1 MKFKHSVLATA
12 ILLAHQAP
20 LEAQEAPAQ
29 TQAEAAQAVDFNS
42 DTFLVAPEPDPAI
55 EEIVVSARFIPD
67 EKRSTAAISNVLD
80 AAAFE
85 AAGDS
90 NVADGLKRVPG
101 LNLQGGKFVY
111 VRGLGERY
119 SSAVLNGSTLPS
131 PEPINRVV
139 PLDLFP
145 ASIIDSVLVQK
156 TFSAQYPAEFAGG
169 IIQMRTKV
177 VPDETFFAVSGSVGY
192 LSNTTGREGL
202 TYSGGDE
209 DWKGIDNG
217 SRDLP
222 QVLKSA
228 IGSNRELRPNNM
240 FYTKGFTPA
249 ELETLGE
256 SLSTN
261 YQSMSEKIQP
271 DRSMSTSFGTAFYPG
286 DYKIG
291 MLGNLSYSN
300 TWDTIEVSRN
310 SYSANATGELDTQ
323 NVQTWNATE
332 HGVDSSMFL
341 TSGVTWRDAHTVK
354 ATLLQIHKMDDLAG
368 RQSGYLATE
377 SVMIN
382 QTRLEWIEQ
391 DLLST
396 QLDGEHI
403 FDSWNGLTL
412 NWHYNESRA
421 KREAPDMRQYRYQL
435 DEAEGVYK
443 FSLRGDANTRMWST
457 LEDQNED
464 VGASVKM
471 FLDTPFN
478 TSTELTAGMAA
489 MSKDRDS
496 DLRRF
501 GCTGSIS
508 NRSVL
513 ASPALGDIFSR
524 ENIKPDG
531 FELLE
536 ATRPT
541 DNYVANQELDAWYV
555 EADVEL
561 SAAFRLMAGFRAEQS
576 TQNVRTFDLFKD
588 NVAIE
593 SELASDDIFPAVT
606 GTWIL
611 DAWDMQVRASYSE
624 TISRPDFRELS
635 PSPFTHPVTGYEIV
649 GNPDLTVAYIK
660 NYDLRWEWY
669 TSRSESV
676 SVGLFYKEFA
686 SPIEAVIKPGAAE
699 QRTFIN
705 AQEAS
710 TRGIEFDISRDLSYY
725 HDLLEN
731 FYASTNVSFIES
743 NVSIRPQDAGI
754 LTNASR
760 PLQGQADVIANLQ
773 LGYDDG
779 QLQKGSI
786 VYHLTGDKIREV
798 GILGAPDVMDE
809 AYGELDLVYTRYW
822 NDKLEM
828 NLKVKNLLN
837 KMQQT
842 TQGGL
847 DVNSFKDGASASL
860 GVTYTF

>member
-1 MKFKHSVLATA
+1 MKFRHSVLATA

-20 LEAQEAPAQ
+20 VYAQEI
-29 TQAEAAQAVDFNS
+29 DFNS
-42 DTFLVAPEPDPAI
+42 DTFLESPQPDPAI

-67 EKRSTAAISNVLD
+67 EKRSTAAIANVLD

-90 NVADGLKRVPG
+90 NVADGLKRVAG
-101 LNLQGGKFVY
+101 LNLAGGKFVY

-119 SSAVLNGSTLPS
+119 SSTVLNGSTLPS

-169 IIQMRTKV
+169 TIQMRTKA
-177 VPDETFFAVSGSVGY
+177 VPDDTFFAMSGSLG
-192 LSNTTGREGL
+192 LAGNTTGKDGL
-202 TYSGGDE
+202 TYSGGGT
-209 DWKGIDNG
+209 DWRGTDDG
-217 SRDLP
+217 SRNLP
-222 QVLKSA
+222 QALKTA
-228 IGSNRELRPNNM
+228 IGSNRELRPNNIL
-240 FYTKGFTPA
+240 YNKGFNPA
-249 ELETLGE
+249 ELETIGE
-256 SLSTN
+256 SLSSN
-261 YQSMSEKIQP
+261 YQTRSEKIQP
-271 DRSMSTSFGTAFYPG
+271 DSSASASFGTAFYP
-286 DYKIG
+286 DDLKIG
-291 MLGNLSYSN
+291 LLGNLSYSN

-310 SYSANATGELDTQ
+310 SYTADATDTLSTY
-323 NVQTWNATE
+323 NIQTWNATE
-332 HGVDSSMFL
+332 QSVDSTMFL
-341 TSGVTWRDAHTVK
+341 TAGVTWRDAHTLK

-368 RQSGYLATE
+368 IQRGYLATE
-377 SVMIN
+377 GVMVN

-391 DLLST
+391 DLLSK
-396 QLDGEHI
+396 QIDGEHI
-403 FDSWNGLTL
+403 FDSLSGLTL
-412 NWHYNESRA
+412 AWHYNESRA
-421 KREAPDMRQYRYQL
+421 KREAPDMREYRYQL
-435 DEAEGVYK
+435 DEEEGVYK
-443 FSLRGDANTRMWST
+443 FSLRGDANSRMWST

-464 VGASVKM
+464 IGFSAKM

-478 TSTELTAGMAA
+478 TSTELTAGVVT

-496 DLRRF
+496 DIRRF
-501 GCTGSIS
+501 GFTGSLG

-513 ASPALGDIFSR
+513 VSPALGDIFSK

-561 SAAFRLMAGFRAEQS
+561 SAAFRLMAGFRGEQS
-576 TQNVRTFDLFKD
+576 AQFVRTFDLFKD

-593 SELASDDIFPAVT
+593 SELASADIFPAVT

-635 PSPFTHPVTGYEIV
+635 PSPFTHPVTGYEVV

-676 SVGLFYKEFA
+676 SLGLFYKEFA

-699 QRTFIN
+699 ERTFIN
-705 AQEAS
+705 AQNAT
-710 TRGIEFDISRDLSYY
+710 TRGIEFDISRDLGYY
-725 HDLLEN
+725 HELLQN
-731 FYASTNVSFIES
+731 FYASTNVTLIES
-743 NVSIRPQDAGI
+743 EVSIRPQDAGI
-754 LTNASR
+754 LTNATR
-760 PLQGQADVIANLQ
+760 PLQGQADIIANVQ
-773 LGYDDG
+773 IGYDDG
-779 QLQKGSI
+779 QLQKGSL

-798 GILGAPDVMDE
+798 GILGAPDVMDA

-822 NDKLEM
+822 NENLEM

-837 KMQQT
+837 KAQET
-842 TQGGL
+842 TQGGF
-847 DVNSFKDGASASL
+847 DVNSFEDGTSASL

>member
-209 DWKGIDNG
+209 GIDNG

-368 RQSGYLATE
+368 R
-377 SVMIN
+377 
-382 QTRLEWIEQ
+382 
-391 DLLST
+391 
-396 QLDGEHI
+396 
-403 FDSWNGLTL
+403 
-412 NWHYNESRA
+412 
-421 KREAPDMRQYRYQL
+421 
-435 DEAEGVYK
+435 
-443 FSLRGDANTRMWST
+443 
-457 LEDQNED
+457 
-464 VGASVKM
+464 
-471 FLDTPFN
+471 
-478 TSTELTAGMAA
+478 
-489 MSKDRDS
+489 
-496 DLRRF
+496 
-501 GCTGSIS
+501 
-508 NRSVL
+508 
-513 ASPALGDIFSR
+513 
-524 ENIKPDG
+524 
-531 FELLE
+531 
-536 ATRPT
+536 
-541 DNYVANQELDAWYV
+541 
-555 EADVEL
+555 
-561 SAAFRLMAGFRAEQS
+561 
-576 TQNVRTFDLFKD
+576 
-588 NVAIE
+588 
-593 SELASDDIFPAVT
+593 
-606 GTWIL
+606 
-611 DAWDMQVRASYSE
+611 
-624 TISRPDFRELS
+624 
-635 PSPFTHPVTGYEIV
+635 
-649 GNPDLTVAYIK
+649 
-660 NYDLRWEWY
+660 
-669 TSRSESV
+669 
-676 SVGLFYKEFA
+676 
-686 SPIEAVIKPGAAE
+686 
-699 QRTFIN
+699 
-705 AQEAS
+705 
-710 TRGIEFDISRDLSYY
+710 
-725 HDLLEN
+725 
-731 FYASTNVSFIES
+731 
-743 NVSIRPQDAGI
+743 
-754 LTNASR
+754 
-760 PLQGQADVIANLQ
+760 
-773 LGYDDG
+773 
-779 QLQKGSI
+779 
-786 VYHLTGDKIREV
+786 
-798 GILGAPDVMDE
+798 
-809 AYGELDLVYTRYW
+809 
-822 NDKLEM
+822 
-828 NLKVKNLLN
+828 
-837 KMQQT
+837 
-842 TQGGL
+842 
-847 DVNSFKDGASASL
+847 
-860 GVTYTF
+860 